1 MLLAG
6 PEDELQLLKE
16 DLPLEPNFRWLNI
29 RGSNASIGNALD
41 RAESFLLLGGLLGVL
56 LAGVAVG
63 LSAHRYRQRHFDHV
77 GVLKTLG
84 ATPGQILR
92 GFMGLLLLVG
102 AAAIGLGLAAGGL
115 LHIAIV
121 ELLAQFLPVLP
132 APGLRPFTL
141 GAVTGLITMRWLSLC
156 QPLYLKSVEPMR
168 VIRRDLGVAPLSRW
182 ASYGAAA
189 AEAISRCWFGIPRTL
204 CSFLGAYRR
213 RGCDYGV
220 WVCGL
225 CAFARWPGGRYAG

>member
-1 MLLAG
+1 MCIRDRLRIGGVLVAEPDRGGSMFDLGPRLLMNLQNVPETGVVQPGSRLSYRMLLAG

-16 DLPLEPNFRWLNI
+16 DLPLEPNYRWLDI

-63 LSAHRYRQRHFDHV
+63 LSAHRYAQRHFDHV

-121 ELLAQFLPVLP
+121 ELLAQFLPVSLP

-141 GAVTGLITMRWLSLC
+141 GAVTGLICALAFAM
-156 QPLYLKSVEPMR
+156 PAFVHLKSVEPMR
-168 VIRRDLGVAPLSRW
+168 VIPV
-182 ASYGAAA
+182 SYTHL
-189 AEAISRCWFGIPRTL
+189 TL
-204 CSFLGAYRR
+204 PTS
-213 RGCDYGV
+213 
-220 WVCGL
+220 
-225 CAFARWPGGRYAG
+225 